1 MCIRLDR
8 LTNEPKEIPLSIS
21 LQFSHDDSVFFGIF
35 ISCFIFYYIEE
46 IKSTEN
52 GSEQLIPI
60 IPCSFS
66 PITISSSFFMC
77 IASSLIAAWHRFVYH
92 DGFVDRLS
100 LIFSWRLLDALI
112 SFCYCFLWLNHSHLT
127 ISFAKKLLFCS
138 VLNKNAILLC
148 GFYVVAVLWAFN
160 FSSFYSLL
168 FVEHAS
174 IFIVLKEYFFRFS
187 YFHCSPARVFAS
199 FFEKEKTLKHFF

>member
-1 MCIRLDR
+1 
-8 LTNEPKEIPLSIS
+8 
-21 LQFSHDDSVFFGIF
+21 LQKVLFS
-35 ISCFIFYYIEE
+35 
-46 IKSTEN
+46 
-52 GSEQLIPI
+52 
-60 IPCSFS
+60 
-66 PITISSSFFMC
+66 
-77 IASSLIAAWHRFVYH
+77 
-92 DGFVDRLS
+92 
-100 LIFSWRLLDALI
+100 
-112 SFCYCFLWLNHSHLT
+112 
-127 ISFAKKLLFCS
+127 S

-199 FFEKEKTLKHFF
+199 FFEKEKTLKHFFYLCAKKKLKE